1 MTKDQASKRF
11 YRVDSN
17 YDFTAFMDR
26 GQTAAYE
33 NRWVFE
39 TAWEVCNKVGGIYT
53 VIRSKAFVSTE
64 EMGEQYCLLG
74 PYKENYARTAVEE
87 LEFEGGSPYH
97 TAVTKMRDQ
106 GFKVKLS

>member
-39 TAWEVCNKVGGIYT
+39 TAWEVCNKG
-53 VIRSKAFVSTE
+53 
-64 EMGEQYCLLG
+64 L
-74 PYKENYARTAVEE
+74 
-87 LEFEGGSPYH
+87 
-97 TAVTKMRDQ
+97 
-106 GFKVKLS
+106 

>member
-39 TAWEVCNKVGGIYT
+39 TAWEVCNKGLFLN
-53 VIRSKAFVSTE
+53 VI
-64 EMGEQYCLLG
+64 MLLIS
-74 PYKENYARTAVEE
+74 VI
-87 LEFEGGSPYH
+87 F
-97 TAVTKMRDQ
+97 
-106 GFKVKLS
+106 

>member
-26 GQTAAYE
+26 GHTAAYE

-39 TAWEVCNKVGGIYT
+39 TAWEVCNKGLFKI
-53 VIRSKAFVSTE
+53 
-64 EMGEQYCLLG
+64 EQHFFNA
-74 PYKENYARTAVEE
+74 K
-87 LEFEGGSPYH
+87 
-97 TAVTKMRDQ
+97 
-106 GFKVKLS
+106 

>member
-39 TAWEVCNKVGGIYT
+39 TAWEVCNKGLFLEI
-53 VIRSKAFVSTE
+53 VILYYARNF
-64 EMGEQYCLLG
+64 
-74 PYKENYARTAVEE
+74 ENY
-87 LEFEGGSPYH
+87 
-97 TAVTKMRDQ
+97 
-106 GFKVKLS
+106 

>member
-1 MTKDQASKRF
+1 MSKDQASKRF

-39 TAWEVCNKVGGIYT
+39 TAWEVCNKGL
-53 VIRSKAFVSTE
+53 F
-64 EMGEQYCLLG
+64 
-74 PYKENYARTAVEE
+74 
-87 LEFEGGSPYH
+87 LEPLF
-97 TAVTKMRDQ
+97 
-106 GFKVKLS
+106 

>member
-39 TAWEVCNKVGGIYT
+39 TAWEVCNKGLCQ
-53 VIRSKAFVSTE
+53 S
-64 EMGEQYCLLG
+64 
-74 PYKENYARTAVEE
+74 
-87 LEFEGGSPYH
+87 FEKHKSFYSI
-97 TAVTKMRDQ
+97 KN
-106 GFKVKLS
+106 

>member
-39 TAWEVCNKVGGIYT
+39 TAWEVCNKGI
-53 VIRSKAFVSTE
+53 F
-64 EMGEQYCLLG
+64 
-74 PYKENYARTAVEE
+74 
-87 LEFEGGSPYH
+87 
-97 TAVTKMRDQ
+97 
-106 GFKVKLS
+106 

>member
-39 TAWEVCNKVGGIYT
+39 TAWEVCNKG
-53 VIRSKAFVSTE
+53 
-64 EMGEQYCLLG
+64 L
-74 PYKENYARTAVEE
+74 
-87 LEFEGGSPYH
+87 
-97 TAVTKMRDQ
+97 
-106 GFKVKLS
+106 FKICQ

>member
-39 TAWEVCNKVGGIYT
+39 TAWEVCNKGLLKYICNNIPIHNNYVKY
-53 VIRSKAFVSTE
+53 
-64 EMGEQYCLLG
+64 QYI
-74 PYKENYARTAVEE
+74 
-87 LEFEGGSPYH
+87 
-97 TAVTKMRDQ
+97 
-106 GFKVKLS
+106 

>member
-39 TAWEVCNKVGGIYT
+39 TAWEVCNKGWFRIY
-53 VIRSKAFVSTE
+53 
-64 EMGEQYCLLG
+64 
-74 PYKENYARTAVEE
+74 E
-87 LEFEGGSPYH
+87 LYI
-97 TAVTKMRDQ
+97 
-106 GFKVKLS
+106 L

>member
-1 MTKDQASKRF
+1 LKIILSLQTFKFISRVQHNFFPGIMTKDQASKRF

-39 TAWEVCNKVGGIYT
+39 TAWEVCNKG
-53 VIRSKAFVSTE
+53 
-64 EMGEQYCLLG
+64 L
-74 PYKENYARTAVEE
+74 
-87 LEFEGGSPYH
+87 
-97 TAVTKMRDQ
+97 
-106 GFKVKLS
+106 